1 MGMNR
6 KLGLVIAFVSTAMV
20 VTGGVAG
27 AASSPTVSTSSA
39 TSIKQTSA
47 VLRGAINP
55 NGASTRYQFL
65 WGPTRGVYGS
75 TSPSKSIGHGTTA
88 KAVDFTAPNLL
99 PGTVYH
105 YTLTATSRFGTTT
118 GADRSFKTAGPPPPA
133 VATGGVSQ
141 LTPNSA
147 ALNGVVNPQG
157 ASTTYFFQYGTTI
170 NYGFQTFPGVVA
182 ATTAA
187 VPVTQTLTGLSQF
200 TTFHYRLV
208 AEHGSITTYGLDQF
222 FVTFAS
228 PRFVPRLSARTS
240 PRHDRF
246 SPYIFNTTGTLR
258 VPSSVPPSLGCAGN
272 VTVRYF
278 FRGRNIAFG
287 LVPLQP
293 NCTFSSQATFT
304 RLPGRGKKRRVVNLR
319 VRIFFRGNGYV
330 APIAARPETVAL
342 GRR

>member
-1 MGMNR
+1 MNR
-6 KLGLVIAFVSTAMV
+6 KFRLVIAFIAIGTV
-20 VTGGVAG
+20 VTAGVAA

-55 NGASTRYQFL
+55 NGASTTFQFL
-65 WGPTRGVYGS
+65 WGQTRGVYGS
-75 TSPSKSIGHGTTA
+75 TSPIKSVGHGTAA
-88 KAVDFTAPNLL
+88 KAVEFTAPNLL

-105 YTLTATSRFGTTT
+105 YTLTATSRFGTTA
-118 GADRSFKTAGPPPPA
+118 GADRSFKTAGTPPPA

-147 ALNGVVNPQG
+147 TLNGVVNPQN
-157 ASTTYFFQYGTTI
+157 ANTTYFFQYGTTI
-170 NYGFQTFPGVVA
+170 NYGFQTFPNLVA
-182 ATTAA
+182 ATTAT
-187 VPVTQTLTGLSQF
+187 VPVSQTLTGLSQF

-208 AEHGSITTYGLDQF
+208 AEHGSIRTYGLDQF

-240 PRHDRF
+240 PRRDRF
-246 SPYIFNTTGTLR
+246 SPYIFNATGTVR

-272 VTVRYF
+272 VTIRYF

-287 LVPLQP
+287 LVPLQA
-293 NCTFSSQATFT
+293 NCTFSSQAAF
-304 RLPGRGKKRRVVNLR
+304 RHLPGRGKKRRIVHLR

-330 APIAARPETVAL
+330 APRAARPEMVAL
-342 GRR
+342 GRT

>member
-1 MGMNR
+1 MNR
-6 KLGLVIAFVSTAMV
+6 KLGLVVAFVSMSTV
-20 VTGGVAG
+20 VTVGVAA

-47 VLRGAINP
+47 VLRGSINP
-55 NGASTRYQFL
+55 NGASTTYQFQ
-65 WGPTRGVYGS
+65 WGLTAGVYG
-75 TSPSKSIGHGTTA
+75 TASPIKSIGHGTTA
-88 KAVDFTAPNLL
+88 KAVEVTAAGLL

-105 YTLTATSRFGTTT
+105 YTLIATSRFGTTT

-147 ALNGVVNPQG
+147 TLNGVVNPQG
-157 ASTTYFFQYGTTI
+157 ANTTYFFQYGTTI
-170 NYGFQTFPGVVA
+170 NYGLQTFPQLVA
-182 ATTAA
+182 ATIAA
-187 VPVTQTLTGLSQF
+187 VPVSQTLTGLSPF

-208 AEHGSITTYGLDQF
+208 AEHGSVRTYGLDQS

-228 PRFVPRLSARTS
+228 PRFVPRLSAQTS
-240 PRHDRF
+240 PRRDRF
-246 SPYIFNTTGTLR
+246 SPYIFNTHGSVR

-278 FRGRNIAFG
+278 LRGRNIAFG

-293 NCTFSSQATFT
+293 NCTFSRQALFR
-304 RLPGRGKKRRVVNLR
+304 RLPGRGKRRRVVDLR

-330 APIAARPETVAL
+330 APIGTRPETVAL

>member
-1 MGMNR
+1 MNR
-6 KLGLVIAFVSTAMV
+6 KLRLVIAFVSIGTV
-20 VTGGVAG
+20 VSAGVAA

-47 VLRGAINP
+47 VLRGSINP
-55 NGASTRYQFL
+55 NGASTTYRFL
-65 WGPTRGVYGS
+65 WGQTPGVYGS
-75 TSPSKSIGHGTTA
+75 ASPIRSIGHGTA
-88 KAVDFTAPNLL
+88 GRAVEFTAPNLL

-147 ALNGVVNPQG
+147 TLNGVVNPQG
-157 ASTTYFFQYGTTI
+157 ATTTYFFQYGTTI
-170 NYGFQTFPGVVA
+170 NYGFQTFPMLVA

-187 VPVTQTLTGLSQF
+187 VPVSQTLTGLSQF

-208 AEHGSITTYGLDQF
+208 AEHGAIRTYGLDQS

-228 PRFVPRLSARTS
+228 PRFVSRLSARTS

-246 SPYIFNTTGTLR
+246 SPYIFNTTGTVR
-258 VPSSVPPSLGCAGN
+258 VPSRVPPSLGCAGN

-278 FRGRNIAFG
+278 LRGRNIAFG

-293 NCTFSSQATFT
+293 NCTFSSQAVFR
-304 RLPGRGKKRRVVNLR
+304 RLPGRGKKRRIVDLR

-330 APIAARPETVAL
+330 APIGARPETVAL